1 MKETKKNSENV
12 FGAQK
17 SKISDKSL
25 LLQLLGNT
33 PLFKILDFMIDN
45 KGMDFTKSD
54 ISKGAG
60 ISRASLFN
68 YWKELELYGIVKVTR
83 QFGKTK
89 LYTLNSQNLITK
101 RILDLEKALISK
113 ALEKKEKLVVSA

>member
-1 MKETKKNSENV
+1 MKE
-12 FGAQK
+12 
-17 SKISDKSL
+17 KSL
-25 LLQLLGNT
+25 LLQLTGEM
-33 PLFKILDFMIDN
+33 PLFKIIDFLVEN

-68 YWKELELYGIVKVTR
+68 YWNELEVHRIVKVTR

-89 LYTLNSQNLITK
+89 LYTLNPKSMIAK
-101 RILDLEKALISK
+101 RILDLEKALISEV
-113 ALEKKEKLVVSA
+113 LEKEVHKKKELLVNT